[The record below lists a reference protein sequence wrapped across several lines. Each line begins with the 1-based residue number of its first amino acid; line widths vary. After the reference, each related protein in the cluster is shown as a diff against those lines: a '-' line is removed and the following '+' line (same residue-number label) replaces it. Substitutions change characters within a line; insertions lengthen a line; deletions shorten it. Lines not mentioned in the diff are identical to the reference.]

1 MEIIK
6 NYKKFMSLNESL
18 ESDKD
23 MKSMLDV
30 PKEVIE
36 TAKEISSSMF
46 DKVRKP
52 HFEFSEGLLMKFFV
66 TPQDLNF
73 IDENAKL
80 RLDIS
85 KKARMKREYDVYLVF
100 IDSITETCEVKYK
113 VVFNTFQNELGQE
126 IGEEEADDD
135 LMDDDEMDEY
145 EKPDYEDY
153 DYDEDY
159 FDDTIKNHINK
170 NTFVDDVD
178 DIEEFD

>member
-1 MEIIK
+1 
-6 NYKKFMSLNESL
+6 
-18 ESDKD
+18 
-23 MKSMLDV
+23 
-30 PKEVIE
+30 
-36 TAKEISSSMF
+36 
-46 DKVRKP
+46 
-52 HFEFSEGLLMKFFV
+52 
-66 TPQDLNF
+66 
-73 IDENAKL
+73 
-80 RLDIS
+80 
-85 KKARMKREYDVYLVF
+85 MKREYDVYLVF